1 MHVTFPANPH
11 AWFTEEQ
18 CKLYSSSW
26 LFSILLLLPIVYV
39 QIFSSALC
47 SEILFELETKI
58 QIHISTLPVNKHP
71 SVQNSNAA
79 QKKNPKKSY
88 NFYKINPKI

>member
-11 AWFTEEQ
+11 VWFTEEEY
-18 CKLYSSSW
+18 KLYSSSW
-26 LFSILLLLPIVYV
+26 LFSILLLLPIAYV

-58 QIHISTLPVNKHP
+58 QIHIHSQL
-71 SVQNSNAA
+71 SNIQASKILK
-79 QKKNPKKSY
+79 QLEKIPKK
-88 NFYKINPKI
+88 I